1 MSSPHDEP
9 MIERKPL
16 IAIVD
21 RLTRLL
27 ATDLLHAANA
37 RGHAQIRPGHNPVFA
52 TLPREG
58 ARASDMAHRAGITK
72 QSMGEAIRDMVDLGL
87 VEMTQD
93 PEDRRAKLVTWTE
106 EGLAIAQD
114 GKRHMYALEQL
125 WIERFGESE
134 YETTREVLEGI
145 VELMSSELER
155 EAYAVTPERTSHLQ
169 RSAR

>member
-1 MSSPHDEP
+1 

-27 ATDLLHAANA
+27 ANDLLGAAHR
-37 RGHAQIRPGHNPVFA
+37 RGHTQIRPGHNPVFA

-72 QSMGEAIRDMVDLGL
+72 QSMGEAIRDMVELGL

-93 PEDRRAKLVTWTE
+93 PTDRRAKLVTWTD
-106 EGLAIAQD
+106 EGLAVAQD
-114 GKRHMYALEQL
+114 GKRHMYELEQL
-125 WIERFGESE
+125 WIDRFGEQE
-134 YETTREVLEGI
+134 YETTRAVLEGI
-145 VELMSSELER
+145 LALMSSELEQD
-155 EAYAVTPERTSHLQ
+155 AYAVMPERTSHLQ